1 MSDEA
6 HLERIARILRQRFWI
21 PVGLVGFTLV
31 MGAAAAAI
39 LAPVGGSAAPPA
51 APTPAATATAAPP
64 DASALAGIGL
74 APSFTSED
82 GQAYAA
88 IVRFAYIAGQ
98 PTATPIPPTPTP
110 VPPTPAPAPRRVAQ
124 AVAPRPT
131 SPPAPPPAAPPAT
144 SGLDTSPMTALE
156 QALFNDT
163 NRRRASQGLPGLV
176 PNQSLVAV
184 ARIRSQDMAAHH
196 YFAHTSPV
204 TGDTAFSLMDH
215 YGIPYGW
222 AGENLAENNYPLDQC
237 EQVADDALWN
247 SPPHRENILGPH
259 YTQAGV
265 GFAVDASG
273 MVYFT
278 VIFTGPA

>member
-1 MSDEA
+1 MPHEA
-6 HLERIARILRQRFWI
+6 LFARIARVFRQRVWL
-21 PVGLVGFTLV
+21 PVGLVGFTLILGV
-31 MGAAAAAI
+31 VFAAV
-39 LAPVGGSAAPPA
+39 LAPIGGSAAPA
-51 APTPAATATAAPP
+51 EAPTPAATDTPASP
-64 DASALAGIGL
+64 DASALTGLGL
-74 APSFTSED
+74 APSFTNED

-98 PTATPIPPTPTP
+98 PTPTPVPPTPTP
-110 VPPTPAPAPRRVAQ
+110 VPPAPAPRVTQ
-124 AVAPRPT
+124 YVAPR
-131 SPPAPPPAAPPAT
+131 PPAPPPPAAPAPAA

-163 NRRRASQGLPGLV
+163 NRRRASQGLPALV
-176 PNQSLVAV
+176 PNQSLIGI
-184 ARIRSQDMAAHH
+184 ARIRSQDMATHH
-196 YFAHTSPV
+196 YFSHTSPV
-204 TGDTAFSLMDH
+204 TGDTAFSLMDR
-215 YGIPYGW
+215 YGIPYAW

-247 SPPHRENILGPH
+247 SPPHRENILNTH

-265 GFAVDASG
+265 GFAEDASG